1 MRPLAALLLLLAARA
16 ASPCSA
22 FLLEAPSGPVVA
34 KGYDWSDER
43 GHVVVNKRG
52 VEKRALVVAPGDPP
66 TAWRSRFASLTF
78 NQYGRELPNGGI
90 NEAGLVVEVLMLPAS
105 VFPAPDGRPVV
116 TELGLVQ
123 YLLDQAASTGEAV
136 ALARKVRIAPV
147 YARVHYLVCDAAAEC
162 AALEV
167 LRGQLVVATGGSMP
181 ARVLT
186 NSPYASASAALKGSK
201 KAGGRSTGQGSLERF
216 VRLAGRTASPS
227 SASTST
233 SGPVAEAFSILDSV
247 RFPDSTQWQIVYEPR
262 DRRVHFRS
270 RTRPAVKTVTLDAF
284 PPGCAE
290 PAMTLDLR
298 TRASGEVA
306 GAFVPFDEAANLS
319 LVRATSS
326 PLRSRLPPGI
336 AERVAALPRGLTCAG
351 LPPTP

>member
-1 MRPLAALLLLLAARA
+1 MRPLAALLLLFAARA

-22 FLLEAPSGPVVA
+22 FLLDSPSGPVVA

-52 VEKRALVVAPGDPP
+52 VEKRALVVAPTDPP
-66 TAWRSRFASLTF
+66 AAWRSRFASLTF
-78 NQYGRELPNGGI
+78 NQYGRELPNGGV

-105 VFPAPDGRPVV
+105 AFPAPDARPVV

-123 YLLDQAASTGEAV
+123 YLLDQAASTGEAI

-167 LRGQLVVATGGSMP
+167 LRGALVVATGASMP
-181 ARVLT
+181 ARALT
-186 NSPYASASAALKGSK
+186 NSPYASASAALARAGKGR
-201 KAGGRSTGQGSLERF
+201 GRPTSGQGSLQRF
-216 VRLAGRTASPS
+216 VRLADRSEAPS
-227 SASTST
+227 SAAD
-233 SGPVAEAFSILDSV
+233 PVAEAFSILDSV
-247 RFPDSTQWQIVYEPR
+247 RFADSTQWQIVYEPR
-262 DRRVHFRS
+262 ARRVHFRS
-270 RTRPAVKTVTLDAF
+270 RSRPAVKRVTLDAF

-290 PAMTLDLR
+290 PAMTLDLM
-298 TRASGEVA
+298 TRAAGDVA
-306 GAFVPFDEAANLS
+306 GAFVPFAEAANLA
-319 LVRATSS
+319 LVRATSA

-336 AERVAALPRGLTCAG
+336 AERAAALPRGLTCVKG
-351 LPPTP
+351 E